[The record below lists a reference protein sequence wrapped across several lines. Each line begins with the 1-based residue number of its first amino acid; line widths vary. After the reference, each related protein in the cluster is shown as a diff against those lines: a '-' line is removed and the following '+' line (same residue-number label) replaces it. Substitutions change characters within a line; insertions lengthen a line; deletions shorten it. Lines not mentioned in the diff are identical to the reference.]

1 MKKSELKNLIKECVR
16 EIVFEEGA
24 IKTIVAESSPP
35 GVGGV
40 SLIRI
45 SGPDSISY
53 LTKLTKTKPPTLG
66 AASRISGVTPA
77 AIIAIMRY
85 LKKQKNNKAA

>member
-1 MKKSELKNLIKECVR
+1 MGSLSNEIVEKLIK
-16 EIVFEEGA
+16 
-24 IKTIVAESSPP
+24 
-35 GVGGV
+35 
-40 SLIRI
+40 L
-45 SGPDSISY
+45 
-53 LTKLTKTKPPTLG
+53 KPPTLG